1 MYNEVVQLYTYM
13 DLFFFKFFFH
23 LGWASLVAQTVKRL
37 SAMQETWVR
46 SLGWEDPLE
55 KEMAAHSSIL
65 AWKIPWTVEPDR
77 LPSMGLQRVG
87 HDWVTSL
94 FQNIEQSSLCYTVGP
109 CWLSIL
115 NITVWDFPGG
125 TVDKS
130 PPANAGDSG

>member
-1 MYNEVVQLYTYM
+1 M
-13 DLFFFKFFFH
+13 
-23 LGWASLVAQTVKRL
+23 
-37 SAMQETWVR
+37 
-46 SLGWEDPLE
+46 
-55 KEMAAHSSIL
+55 
-65 AWKIPWTVEPDR
+65 
-77 LPSMGLQRVG
+77 
-87 HDWVTSL
+87 TSL